1 MEKKMSDRIKTGLV
15 KLINDIKPGVD
26 YSENIDL
33 FEDLNLDSLDA
44 INFFFEVEQEFEI
57 TIPDSDIDT
66 RKLSNIGNLFNYIDE
81 MY

>member
-1 MEKKMSDRIKTGLV
+1 MSDRIKTGLV

-44 INFFFEVEQEFEI
+44 IGFFFEVEQEFRQ
-57 TIPDSDIDT
+57 D
-66 RKLSNIGNLFNYIDE
+66 
-81 MY
+81 